1 MFQFENSFNLF
12 YYPWNTFGSVQQFL
26 DNTIDSIDFNQ
37 QVSDAQQNDFSMSYV
52 SVAQVGIYG
61 QDEVQ
66 LSDNLNV
73 TVGLRIDVPMYFN
86 DVETDKNQ
94 DAIAEVVNFDGW
106 LDENGNPV
114 SVDPGKWP
122 GAKPLWSPRFGFNY
136 NVLGD
141 KTLQLRGGSGI
152 FTGRIPFVWLGNQS
166 SNPGMFPGYTFQVN
180 ATVDN
185 FHYPQVWKNN
195 LAADYQISKN
205 WIASLEGVLGKDIN
219 AVVHRNYNMRKPS
232 KRLAGTGDT
241 REVFSGFSE
250 TNIYSSDPDNIGF
263 LDAGTIVL
271 DNTREGFQSTLTAK
285 LTRKMQEG
293 FSGSLAYTYLISKD
307 YTSIPAEIAA
317 DAFQR
322 NPVVGNPNYPM
333 YSWSRYGLKNRII
346 GNVIYSKSYGNMRS
360 TFAAFLEIGQG
371 NRYSFVYAGDLN
383 QDAILNNDLLYI
395 PLDANDINLGAV
407 NSEGIGVEDANA
419 AEQWNALNS
428 YINQD
433 PYLSER
439 RGQYAERNGATLPWF
454 AQMDVRY
461 MQDFYVNISG
471 KKNTFQFSVD
481 VMNIGN
487 MINPVWGV
495 RKLARTTTPISFNGI
510 DNNNEPWFRFD
521 TDLKESF
528 VDDTSV
534 LSKWQLQVGIRYIFN

>member
-1 MFQFENSFNLF
+1 
-12 YYPWNTFGSVQQFL
+12 
-26 DNTIDSIDFNQ
+26 
-37 QVSDAQQNDFSMSYV
+37 
-52 SVAQVGIYG
+52 
-61 QDEVQ
+61 
-66 LSDNLNV
+66 
-73 TVGLRIDVPMYFN
+73 MYFN